1 MIAGEHL
8 PKVSAPLPWHAGV
21 WSRLHQQIEQ
31 GQTPHALLLVGPE
44 HTGKSRLA
52 IALARLLLCA
62 QPVAGLN
69 CGQCHACELL
79 AAGSHGDFRWLAPD
93 DKSRVIKIEQ
103 IRQLVEFSNRTAGFG
118 QRKLVVLAPAESM
131 NTNAANALLKSLEE
145 PAADTYLILVCH
157 RLQGLPATIRSR
169 CQMLRLAL
177 PAREQS
183 LEWLDQTTGERS
195 RSSMLLDLAQG
206 RPMLAEQL
214 HGTDGFEHLERVHQ
228 ALRQLF
234 TAATNV
240 PALVMLLADEKL
252 DTLLTLMIAELQGIL
267 RELKP
272 SRLASPQAR
281 TAFRLLDELLGT
293 QAAINAGSNPN
304 RQLFMES
311 LFAKIQRELG
321 EVWLDDSIRANRGG
335 VYS

>member
-1 MIAGEHL
+1 
-8 PKVSAPLPWHAGV
+8 
-21 WSRLHQQIEQ
+21 
-31 GQTPHALLLVGPE
+31 
-44 HTGKSRLA
+44 
-52 IALARLLLCA
+52 
-62 QPVAGLN
+62 
-69 CGQCHACELL
+69 
-79 AAGSHGDFRWLAPD
+79 
-93 DKSRVIKIEQ
+93 
-103 IRQLVEFSNRTAGFG
+103 
-118 QRKLVVLAPAESM
+118 
-131 NTNAANALLKSLEE
+131 
-145 PAADTYLILVCH
+145 
-157 RLQGLPATIRSR
+157 
-169 CQMLRLAL
+169 MLRLAL

-240 PALVMLLADEKL
+240 PALVRLLADEKL